1 MAPPQGNNTG
11 SAGRG
16 FSRRLLLAGAASVGA
31 AGALGATTACSRV
44 SSADTGD
51 GGDLLERLKA
61 QGTVRLGLAGEQPYS
76 YIDKDGELTGSSPAI
91 ARIIFKR
98 LGVPNVQPF
107 PTEFNSLIPGLNS
120 LQFDVVAAGLYII
133 PERCEQVLFAD
144 PEYEMRDAFIV
155 RKGNPKK
162 LRTYEDIKKTG
173 AKMATGTGYAE
184 IQYAAEAGIK
194 KSDLLLLPDQLA
206 GLLAVEQGRC
216 DVFSGT
222 AVTVRNVVRQ
232 TKSTKAEFTDAFIPK
247 LDGKPD
253 LGTGAFA
260 FRKAEGNLRDAFNR
274 ELLKMKKSGELF
286 RVMKQF
292 GFVKEEMTTMTAKE
306 RCK

>member
-1 MAPPQGNNTG
+1 MAPPQRNNTTR
-11 SAGRG
+11 AGRRL
-16 FSRRLLLAGAASVGA
+16 SRRSLLAGAASLGA
-31 AGALGATTACSRV
+31 VSALGATTACSRV
-44 SSADTGD
+44 SSADAKN

-61 QGTVRLGLAGEQPYS
+61 QGTVKLGLAGEQPYS
-76 YIDKDGELTGSSPAI
+76 YIDKHGKLTGTSPAI
-91 ARIIFKR
+91 ARIIFER
-98 LGVPNVQPF
+98 LGVAKVQPF

-120 LQFDVVAAGLYII
+120 QQFDVVAAGMYIT
-133 PERCEQVLFAD
+133 PTRCEQVLFAD

-155 RKGNPKK
+155 RKGNPKN
-162 LRTYEDIKKTG
+162 LNSYEDIAKAG

-184 IQYAAEAGIK
+184 IAYAEEAGLK
-194 KSDLLLLPDQLA
+194 ESDMLLLPDQLA
-206 GLLAVEQGRC
+206 GLLAVEQGRA

-232 TKSTKAEFTDAFIPK
+232 TKSRKAEYTEAFTPK

-260 FRKAEGNLRDAFNR
+260 FRQNETTLRDAFNR
-274 ELLKMKKSGELF
+274 ELHKMKESGELF
-286 RVMKQF
+286 RIMKPF

-306 RCK
+306 RCA

>member
-1 MAPPQGNNTG
+1 MAPPRNNTG

-16 FSRRLLLAGAASVGA
+16 FSRRALLAGAASLGA
-31 AGALGATTACSRV
+31 VSALGATSACSRV
-44 SSADTGD
+44 SSADTGN

-61 QGTVRLGLAGEQPYS
+61 QGTVKLGIAGEQPYS

-98 LGVPNVQPF
+98 LGIENVQPL

-120 LQFDVVAAGLYII
+120 QQFDVVAAGMYIT
-133 PERCEQVLFAD
+133 PDRCEQVLFAD

-162 LRTYEDIKKTG
+162 LNTYADIKKAG

-184 IQYAAEAGIK
+184 IAYAEEVGLK
-194 KSDLLLLPDQLA
+194 ESDMLLLPDQLA
-206 GLLAVEQGRC
+206 GLLAVEQGRA
-216 DVFSGT
+216 DVFAGT

-232 TKSTKAEFTDAFIPK
+232 TKSKKAEYTEAFVPK
-247 LDGKPD
+247 LKGKPD

-260 FRKAEGNLRDAFNR
+260 FRKTESNLRDAFNR
-274 ELLKMKKSGELF
+274 ELHKMKKSGELL
-286 RVMKQF
+286 RVMKPY
-292 GFVKEEMTTMTAKE
+292 GFLQEEMTTMTAKE
-306 RCK
+306 RC

>member
-1 MAPPQGNNTG
+1 
-11 SAGRG
+11 
-16 FSRRLLLAGAASVGA
+16 
-31 AGALGATTACSRV
+31 V
-44 SSADTGD
+44 SSADAKD

-61 QGTVRLGLAGEQPYS
+61 QGTVKLGLAGEQPYS
-76 YIDKDGELTGSSPAI
+76 YIDKDGKLTGSSPAI

-120 LQFDVVAAGLYII
+120 QQFDVVAAGMYIT
-133 PERCEQVLFAD
+133 PVRCQQVLFAD

-155 RKGNPKK
+155 RKGNPKN
-162 LRTYEDIKKTG
+162 LHTYEDVKKAG

-184 IQYAAEAGIK
+184 ISYAAEVGIK
-194 KSDLLLLPDQLA
+194 ESELLLLPDQLA
-206 GLLAVEQGRC
+206 GLLAVEQGRA

-232 TKSTKAEFTDAFIPK
+232 TKSKKAEFTKAFTPK

-260 FRKAEGNLRDAFNR
+260 FRKSEAKLRDAFNR
-274 ELLKMKKSGELF
+274 ELHKMKDSGELF
-286 RVMKQF
+286 RVMKTF
-292 GFVKEEMTTMTAKE
+292 GFIPEEMTKMTAKE
-306 RCK
+306 RCA